1 MREKCIP
8 TSTPPH
14 EATFDDDEKGKG
26 EAIRKRHST
35 VEEAMGIA
43 NQIDL
48 DSILMTHFSQRYPK
62 FPPGHDADIIKAQG
76 KYRDT
81 STSTSTCSSN
91 GNLEVA
97 FAYDGMLI
105 PLTDGLRPIMPLIG
119 SLVAS
124 ILTMS
129 SRLK

>member
-26 EAIRKRHST
+26 EAIRKRHSM

-62 FPPGHDADIIKAQG
+62 FPPGHDADTIKAQG
-76 KYRDT
+76 EYRDT
-81 STSTSTCSSN
+81 STSTSTCSN
-91 GNLEVA
+91 GLWRNVDSL
-97 FAYDGMLI
+97 DGWI
-105 PLTDGLRPIMPLIG
+105 APNDAPDWITC
-119 SLVAS
+119 S
-124 ILTMS
+124 ID
-129 SRLK
+129 LKK